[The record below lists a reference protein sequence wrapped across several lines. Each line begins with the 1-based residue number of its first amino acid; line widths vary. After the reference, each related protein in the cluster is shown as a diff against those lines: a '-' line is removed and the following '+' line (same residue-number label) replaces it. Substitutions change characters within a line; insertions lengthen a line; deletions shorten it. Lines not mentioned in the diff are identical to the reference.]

1 LSLRALLIH
10 SQPFVIPEQVAYTTR
25 TITVPSTLSSVADI
39 NFNVSLTHSYLSD
52 VEMEVISAQG
62 TTVKLFDRSCSNTNS
77 TLMLSYDDS
86 GADLACAATSLQT
99 VVPFKH

>member
-1 LSLRALLIH
+1 LSLRYYIAA
-10 SQPFVIPEQVAYTTR
+10 PFVIQVAYTTR

-62 TTVKLFDRSCSNTNS
+62 TTVKLFERSCSNTNS

-86 GADLACAATSLQT
+86 GLISHVLQHRC
-99 VVPFKH
+99 KR

>member
-1 LSLRALLIH
+1 LCEQYRFAIGYSVESTCATYTFAALL
-10 SQPFVIPEQVAYTTR
+10 SEQVAYTTR

-62 TTVKLFDRSCSNTNS
+62 TTVKLFDRSCVIHLT
-77 TLMLSYDDS
+77 
-86 GADLACAATSLQT
+86 A
-99 VVPFKH
+99 

>member
-10 SQPFVIPEQVAYTTR
+10 LHPEQVAYTTR

-52 VEMEVISAQG
+52 VEMEVISPQG
-62 TTVKLFDRSCSNTNS
+62 TTVKLFDRSCGNT
-77 TLMLSYDDS
+77 
-86 GADLACAATSLQT
+86 
-99 VVPFKH
+99 VIVPTA